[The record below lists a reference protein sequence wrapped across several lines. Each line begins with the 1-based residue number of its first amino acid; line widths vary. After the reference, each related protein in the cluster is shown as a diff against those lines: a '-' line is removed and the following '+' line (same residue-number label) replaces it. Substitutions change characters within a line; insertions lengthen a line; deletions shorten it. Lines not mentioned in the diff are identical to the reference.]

1 MSPLLFLHSFDMPRI
16 RANLHDARYEK
27 LALRELLILLTHVL
41 MPCPTCT
48 EEVARDQAAYEED
61 LVVFI
66 PELMRLVV
74 PIIHKERE
82 AWRKSDVLGLGVRA
96 ALELLRFF
104 CVIPLETVTT
114 LMKDILFVL
123 ASGKRRGK

>member
-1 MSPLLFLHSFDMPRI
+1 MRFEERREYCDWIVASLFVEQRRRAEWMRRGIATVFDGVECGI
-16 RANLHDARYEK
+16 
-27 LALRELLILLTHVL
+27 LRGE
-41 MPCPTCT
+41 
-48 EEVARDQAAYEED
+48 
-61 LVVFI
+61 
-66 PELMRLVV
+66 ELMRLVV

>member
-16 RANLHDARYEK
+16 RANLQDARYEK

-41 MPCPTCT
+41 VPCPNCA
-48 EEVARDQAAYEED
+48 EEVAKDQAAYEEY